1 MRTPIL
7 ILIALVLALGGTA
20 TAASKLSGKSIA
32 NHSISKQ
39 KLTKKAIKS
48 LRTAGGTGTQGQ
60 TGPSGPPGDAAS
72 VKVFADNTVTQP
84 TDQFERVLEVPIGAG
99 SYSAQVNF
107 EVHPKAQQGQI
118 ECRFR
123 APASSDIVLLGYSGV
138 QFLGD
143 IPGSGQFDSRIISYG
158 GAFTT
163 TDSGVVE
170 MSCKTGPGVDVES
183 LDGDLVVTRVG
194 EVRADN

>member
-1 MRTPIL
+1 MRTPVL

-20 TAASKLSGKSIA
+20 TAASKLSGKRIA

-39 KLTKKAIKS
+39 KLTKKAVAS
-48 LRTAGGTGTQGQ
+48 LTTGGAQGAP
-60 TGPSGPPGDAAS
+60 GASGPPGSDAS

-84 TDQFERVLEVPIGAG
+84 TDMFERVLEVPIGPG
-99 SYSAQVNF
+99 SYAAQVNL

-143 IPGSGQFDSRIISYG
+143 IPASGQFDSRFISYG

-163 TDSGVVE
+163 TQDGVVE
-170 MSCKTGPGVDVES
+170 MVCKTGPGVDVES
-183 LDGDLVVTRVG
+183 MDGDLVVTKVG
-194 EVRADN
+194 EVRAEN